1 MKTKVT
7 LTMMA
12 LVLAV
17 STWATNIPQLNL
29 VVLDDSKAVLSAITD
44 PAVNSEISVTD
55 ENGSLVYYKEST
67 SATGISS
74 VFDFKGL
81 ENGSYTFSVKSGTA
95 SASQAIAVRNGKIE
109 VKEAKTELEPYFT
122 VEGDVLK
129 ISFLNFDKDDVSL
142 YIYNNNKEVYTQ
154 ALGNSFVVQ
163 DGFDLAKLDRGVYDV
178 VLAEGAEEVYSYRIS
193 L

>member
-1 MKTKVT
+1 
-7 LTMMA
+7 MMA

-44 PAVNSEISVTD
+44 PSVNSEISVTD

-74 VFDFKGL
+74 VFNFKGL
-81 ENGSYTFSVKSGTA
+81 KNGNYTFSVKSGTA
-95 SASQAIAVRNGKIE
+95 SASQEVAIHNGKLE

-129 ISFLNFDKDDVSL
+129 ISFLNFNKEDVSL
-142 YIYNNNKEVYTQ
+142 YIYNDSKEVYSL
-154 ALGNSFVVQ
+154 AMGNAFVVQ
-163 DGFDLAKLDRGVYDV
+163 DGFNLADLESGVYDV
-178 VLAEGAEEVYSYRIS
+178 VLAEGESVYSYRIS